1 MPLRR
6 SHKAA
11 LAAGGVIAGWISLS
25 TVSNFTEIRRH
36 DVRVAYSC
44 REGESKVVCRA
55 ASCEFKYYFFIPF
68 IKSLRSKQF
77 IYNPQMWCLKSVM
90 DDMNK

>member
-11 LAAGGVIAGWISLS
+11 LAAIGVIAGWISFSAISNQKAIRLLYCS
-25 TVSNFTEIRRH
+25 AGTDGVSEVI
-36 DVRVAYSC
+36 C
-44 REGESKVVCRA
+44 RSMKCGY
-55 ASCEFKYYFFIPF
+55 KYYFFIPF

-77 IYNPQMWCLKSVM
+77 IYNPQMWCMKSVM
-90 DDMNK
+90 DDMR